1 MLIISL
7 KALSL
12 NTVTL
17 KIRVSI
23 YEFGEDTNLQSIAEA
38 KYTNVFNILYKIYN
52 IKSYS
57 GKLIVKYSKLCI
69 IYI

>member
-38 KYTNVFNILYKIYN
+38 IYTNVFNILYKIYN
-52 IKSYS
+52 I
-57 GKLIVKYSKLCI
+57 
-69 IYI
+69 

>member
-57 GKLIVKYSKLCI
+57 IW
-69 IYI
+69 